1 MAPKNGL
8 VTIIKKLVKDVDVVE
23 VQEESDS
30 QFLEQVKKKDGF
42 DLAAWNALT
51 TKIAES
57 LGLNFFGELKK
68 TCDCV
73 G

>member
-42 DLAAWNALT
+42 DLAAWNAL
-51 TKIAES
+51 
-57 LGLNFFGELKK
+57 
-68 TCDCV
+68 
-73 G
+73 